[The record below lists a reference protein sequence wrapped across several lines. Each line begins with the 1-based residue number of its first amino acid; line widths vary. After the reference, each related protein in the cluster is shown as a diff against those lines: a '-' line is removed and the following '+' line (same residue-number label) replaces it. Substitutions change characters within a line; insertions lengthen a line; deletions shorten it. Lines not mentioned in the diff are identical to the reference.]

1 MTDDPNALALSR
13 RHVLLAGAALSTAM
27 AVPSTAFSESIPS
40 RSEGKFPM
48 TESFVK
54 TKDGVDIYFKDWGP
68 KNAQPIVFHHGW
80 PLSSDDWDAQMLFF
94 VKNGY
99 RVVAHDRRGHG
110 RSQQVSDGHDMDHY
124 AADASAVAEHLDLR
138 NAVHI
143 GHSTGGGEVARY
155 VAKFGEPQG
164 RVAKAVLVSAVP
176 PLMLKTPSNPGGL
189 PIEVFDS
196 FRKGVAENRAQFFLD
211 VPTGPFYGFN
221 RPDAKVFPGVIQNWW
236 RQGMMGSAKA
246 HYDGVKAF
254 SETDQT
260 EDLKAITVPTLVLHG
275 EDDQVVPIADSA
287 ELSVKLLK
295 NGTLKVYKGYPHG
308 MLTTHA
314 DVINPD
320 LLAFVNS

>member
-1 MTDDPNALALSR
+1 MAGNLIELALTR
-13 RHVLLAGAALSTAM
+13 RHLLLAGAALSTAM
-27 AVPSTAFSESIPS
+27 AMPSTAFSNSTPS
-40 RSEGKFPM
+40 PTEGAFPM

-54 TKDGVDIYFKDWGP
+54 TKDGVDIFFKDWGP
-68 KNAQPIVFHHGW
+68 KDAQPIVFHHGW

-94 VKNGY
+94 VENGY

-124 AADASAVAEHLDLR
+124 AADAFAVVEHLDLR

-155 VAKFGEPQG
+155 VAKFGEPEG

-196 FRKGVAENRAQFFLD
+196 FRKGVADNRAQFFLD

-221 RPDAKVFPGVIQNWW
+221 RADAKVFPGVIQNWW

-260 EDLKAITVPTLVLHG
+260 EDLKAISVPTLVLHG
-275 EDDQVVPIADSA
+275 DDDQVVPIAASA

-320 LLAFVNS
+320 LLAFVKG